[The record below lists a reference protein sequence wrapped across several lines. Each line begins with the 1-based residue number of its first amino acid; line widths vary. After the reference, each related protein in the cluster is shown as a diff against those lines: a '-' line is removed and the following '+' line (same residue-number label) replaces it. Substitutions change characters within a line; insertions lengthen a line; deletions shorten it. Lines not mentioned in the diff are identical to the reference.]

1 MATISNEVKG
11 RALTW
16 ITDVNSELDNLSNR
30 LRPKWYD
37 WWNLYRS
44 FENQQ
49 KLPGQSNIFI
59 PKVYEVIE
67 KKVPGVI
74 AHEPRFIVSPR
85 VNDANAY
92 VGALRD
98 TLGFWW
104 DQDKMQSKLER
115 WVKDAFIFGVGYAKV
130 DWHQETKMVKSV
142 EIELDEE
149 TGEAIEREIEEE
161 QIVNERPTS
170 DLVSIFDIKVDPRV
184 ECFQDGVG
192 VIHVINDVRWAELM
206 SLGDMYDLSELKGM
220 DPEQLSDSGYTSA
233 EEEEQDED
241 KGISM
246 GAENIDRNRIT
257 LMDFWGLFS
266 RSGKPEDERES
277 IVTAVVVDG
286 EPTYIIR
293 VEENDLGFRPFV
305 KVDDRVI
312 RGEFYSVGEVEP
324 LEGLQIEYNN
334 LRNARIDFNNAINY
348 PEWIYNINANIN
360 PANLVHRP
368 NNIIPVDVPLG
379 SDVRSSLRPVDKPVQ
394 PVSGYNEESQLNRDM
409 QTVSQTIDFTDRGGS
424 QGFTNTATGIKS
436 RDIQVGMQASNIV
449 RHLENAISEMGRM
462 WLGLANKFVEDEITI
477 RRSRTEQD
485 VEMQEIPTSEV
496 PDKFTKIDRAAL
508 ESAVENF
515 EVKVEAGSTTADTA
529 EGKASD
535 AVNIANT
542 AVQFAGMGVPVD
554 LVRVFKDILRDSF
567 QKTNAEEYISQQQP
581 QQQLPPGEAPGP
593 QTNAN
598 VPIQPSQP
606 TQV

>member
-1 MATISNEVKG
+1 MSTISKDVKE
-11 RALTW
+11 RALKW
-16 ITDVNSELDNLSNR
+16 VQDVDVELTNLSDR

-37 WWNLYRS
+37 WWRLYRV

-85 VNDANAY
+85 VNEANAY
-92 VGALRD
+92 IGALRD

-104 DQDKMQSKLER
+104 DQDKMQGKLER
-115 WVKDAFIFGVGYAKV
+115 WVKDAFIFGVGFAKV
-130 DWHQETKMVKSV
+130 DWHQQMKMVTSLEV
-142 EIELDEE
+142 ELDEE
-149 TGEAIEREIEEE
+149 TGETIEREVTEE
-161 QIVNERPTS
+161 QVINERPTS
-170 DLVSIFDIKVDPRV
+170 DLVSIFDMKADPRV
-184 ECFQDGVG
+184 ETFQEGVG

-206 SLGDMYDLSELKGM
+206 SLGDMYDLSSVKGLN
-220 DPEQLSDSGYTSA
+220 PEQLTGDEYTSA
-233 EEEEQDED
+233 EERDQDDDLGINMTTEEID
-241 KGISM
+241 K
-246 GAENIDRNRIT
+246 NRVT

-266 RSGKPEDERES
+266 KSGKPEDEREY
-277 IVTAVVVDG
+277 IITAVVVDN
-286 EPTYIIR
+286 EPMYVIR
-293 VEENDLGFRPFV
+293 VEENELGFRPFV
-305 KVDDRVI
+305 KLDDRVI
-312 RGEFYSVGEVEP
+312 RGEFYAVGEVEP

-379 SDVRSSLRPVDKPVQ
+379 SDVRGSLRPVDKPVQ
-394 PVSGYNEESQLNRDM
+394 PISGYNEENQLNRDM
-409 QTVSQTIDFTDRGGS
+409 QTISQTIDFTDRGGS

-449 RHLENAISEMGRM
+449 RHLETAIAEMGRM
-462 WLGLANKFVEDEITI
+462 WLGLANKFVDEEIEI
-477 RRSRTEQD
+477 KRERTEEEAELQGVSVTD
-485 VEMQEIPTSEV
+485 VPE
-496 PDKFTKIDRAAL
+496 KFTKISAEVL

-529 EGKASD
+529 EGKATD

-542 AVQFAGMGVPVD
+542 AVQFAGMGVPVN
-554 LVRVFKDILRDSF
+554 LVEVFKDILRDSF
-567 QKTNAEEYISQQQP
+567 QKTDTERYVQEAPP
-581 QQQLPPGEAPGP
+581 QVPGQEQLPGP
-593 QTNAN
+593 QTQGN

-606 TQV
+606 TQPL